1 MDSEMMGR
9 IVSVRERIAQAAQ
22 RVGRS
27 AGEITL
33 IGVSKTK
40 PAAMVNEALACGVT
54 DLGENRVQE
63 ILEKLPLL
71 NGSPRVHLI
80 GHLQTNKV
88 KQIIGKVDL
97 IHSVDSLKVAK
108 EISRQSQA
116 AGMVSDV
123 LLQINIGRDENKFG
137 VLEEE
142 LPEVIEGVSALGGVR
157 VRGLMT
163 VPPIESDSSKTRAY
177 FRSLYKVFIDIPQ
190 IYDNIKMEYLSMG
203 MSGDFE
209 IAVEEGANMVRVGSA
224 IFGSRTYR

>member
-1 MDSEMMGR
+1 MDSEMKER
-9 IVSVRERIAQAAQ
+9 IAAVRQRIAQAAQ
-22 RVGRS
+22 RAGRREE
-27 AGEITL
+27 EITL

-40 PAAMVNEALACGVT
+40 PAALVNEALACGIE
-54 DLGENRVQE
+54 DIGENRVQE
-63 ILEKLPLL
+63 LLEKLPQLQ
-71 NGSPRVHLI
+71 GKPRVHLI

-88 KQIIGKVDL
+88 KQVIGKVDL

-116 AGMVSDV
+116 AGVVTDV
-123 LLQINIGRDENKFG
+123 LLQVNIGRDENKFG
-137 VLEEE
+137 ILTEE
-142 LPEVIEGVSALGGVR
+142 LPEVLEGVSTLAGIR

-163 VPPIESDSSKTRAY
+163 VPPIEQNSDKTRAH

-209 IAVEEGANMVRVGSA
+209 IAVEEGANLVRVGSS
-224 IFGSRTYR
+224 IFGSRV

>member
-1 MDSEMMGR
+1 MDSEMKER
-9 IVSVRERIAQAAQ
+9 IAAVRQRIAQAAQ
-22 RVGRS
+22 RAGRREE
-27 AGEITL
+27 EITL

-40 PAAMVNEALACGVT
+40 PAALVNEALACGIE
-54 DLGENRVQE
+54 DIGENRVQE
-63 ILEKLPLL
+63 LLEKLPQLQ
-71 NGSPRVHLI
+71 GKPRVHLI

-88 KQIIGKVDL
+88 KQVIGKVDL

-116 AGMVSDV
+116 AGVVTDV
-123 LLQINIGRDENKFG
+123 LLQVNIGRDENKFG
-137 VLEEE
+137 ILTEE
-142 LPEVIEGVSALGGVR
+142 LPEVLEGVSTLAGIR

-163 VPPIESDSSKTRAY
+163 VPPIEQNSDKTRAH

-209 IAVEEGANMVRVGSA
+209 IAVEEGANLVRVGSA
-224 IFGSRTYR
+224 IFGSRV